1 MYSSR
6 KIACMI
12 IYHISQRINMIIEI
26 LPTRSA
32 CIIIQSFL
40 TISIT
45 SIFCLIRTLF
55 WNTIGYYFFA
65 DALSIQYLVLYN
77 STMVH
82 ITTSKKIQFIHYG
95 GKWYIIIPHSL
106 HWCICFI
113 DIQYFTDITN
123 INYSKISLCKKNIFF
138 YEKIKYLL

>member
-1 MYSSR
+1 
-6 KIACMI
+6 MI

-65 DALSIQYLVLYN
+65 DALSIQYLVFYN

-95 GKWYIIIPHSL
+95 RKWYIIILHSF
-106 HWCICFI
+106 HWSTSFI
-113 DIQYFTDITN
+113 DNRYFTEIPILTFQRIVCLFN
-123 INYSKISLCKKNIFF
+123 QMKCFF
-138 YEKIKYLL
+138 LMTTDKS